1 MQAKKVTALKKKIQS
16 RKRQPRQKAAKK
28 ATKKAIQNSKNRALV
43 ANTLEPAR
51 PIRNPNMDT
60 YRSET
65 KPISSLPAE
74 LQFQMAKM
82 APDLYSS
89 PYVENGNALD
99 IPTMKIVGNKSRTF
113 LKAAGSNTNLYGV
126 VFNAGFV
133 PQWYSGAGPLNTYAS
148 DNDTTIYQ
156 IGDAANG
163 DSMSSIFGNLPTFYD
178 KLYTY
183 STVID
188 IELIGAEA
196 TVTGLV
202 HTGTIALGSFEGGVS
217 IAQLIQQADKHYDL
231 KDPAARII
239 RLRSAISNRAAIH
252 TKYRPPASGVDIDQ
266 VKEEYIS
273 YAVYHNAITSLLP
286 VVLPETSIQTF
297 TVNLSVTSQVMWWP
311 EGSQPMTKGLAV
323 STQKPVPT
331 AKTLP
336 IDTENASLLERIGH
350 FWSEP
355 NKLGK
360 IVEALTSR
368 KSIRGVID
376 FVDRLVP
383 GIGAIANAVLE
394 KSMMSPAP
402 LEDDISLLR
411 SVMNSLNSRLHFSDW
426 SADEIVM
433 YDDITD
439 KINALIDSLAEDLEF
454 RKHQREIRERGQLV
468 PKTRHGVTKWIFLR
482 EDGSEYNFLEEHKKW
497 RERRS
502 FRTEKD
508 MDRPKSVTSYVR
520 K

>member
-1 MQAKKVTALKKKIQS
+1 MQAKKVTALKKKIAS
-16 RKRQPRQKAAKK
+16 RNRQPKQKAV
-28 ATKKAIQNSKNRALV
+28 KKAIKIANASNKNRALV

-51 PIRNPNMDT
+51 PLRNPNMDT

-65 KPISSLPAE
+65 KPVSTLPAE

-82 APDLYSS
+82 APDLYSA
-89 PYVENGNALD
+89 PFVENGNALD

-113 LKAAGSNTNLYGV
+113 VKTNGSDANVFGV

-133 PQWYSGAGPLNTYAS
+133 PQWYAGFSPLNTYQS
-148 DNDTTIYQ
+148 NSDTTIYQ
-156 IGDAANG
+156 IEDAASG
-163 DSMSSIFGNLPTFYD
+163 DSFSSVFGNLPTFYD

-183 STVID
+183 STVVD
-188 IELIGAEA
+188 VELIGPEA

-202 HTGTIALGSFEGGVS
+202 HVGTIALGSFQGGVS
-217 IAQLIQQADKHYDL
+217 IAQLIQQADKHFDL

-252 TKYRPPASGVDIDQ
+252 QKYRAPATGVDIDQ

-286 VVLPETSIQTF
+286 VVLPETSVQSF
-297 TVNLSVTSQVMWWP
+297 TVNLGVTSQCMWWP

-323 STQKPVPT
+323 STQKAVPT
-331 AKTLP
+331 AKTTP

-355 NKLGK
+355 NRLGK

-376 FVDRLVP
+376 WVDRLVP
-383 GIGAIANAVLE
+383 GVGTIASAILE
-394 KSMMSPAP
+394 KSMMNPAP

-411 SVMNSLNSRLHFSDW
+411 SVMNSLNSRMHFSDW
-426 SADEIVM
+426 SADELVM

-439 KINALIDSLAEDLEF
+439 KIDALIVSLSEDLDF
-454 RKHQREIRERGQLV
+454 RKKQREIRERGQFV
-468 PKTRHGVTKWIFLR
+468 PRTKHGQTKWIFLDC
-482 EDGSEYNFLEEHKKW
+482 DGHEYNFLEEHKKW
-497 RERRS
+497 RDRRS

-508 MDRPKSVTSYVR
+508 LDRPKSLASISR
-520 K
+520 R